1 MITINGIAFSSFA
14 VAELPRA
21 RAFYE
26 GVLGVKASTVFE
38 FGEGKGWIEYELP
51 GGTLALTN
59 MWPASGSGSA
69 GLAFEVADID
79 AAIAHAKQQ
88 AVKIACEPFDTPVCR
103 GVSLI
108 DPDGNS
114 VMLHQRKAPSA

>member
-1 MITINGIAFSSFA
+1 MINITAVAFSNFT

-26 GVLGVKASTVFE
+26 NVLGLKPTTVLE

-51 GGTLALTN
+51 GGTLAITN

-69 GLAFEVADID
+69 GVALEVADVD
-79 AAIAHAKQQ
+79 AAFTHAKQNG
-88 AVKIACEPFDTPVCR
+88 VRIAYEPFDSPVCR
-103 GVSLI
+103 GVGLA

-114 VMLHQRKAPSA
+114 VMLHQRKASA